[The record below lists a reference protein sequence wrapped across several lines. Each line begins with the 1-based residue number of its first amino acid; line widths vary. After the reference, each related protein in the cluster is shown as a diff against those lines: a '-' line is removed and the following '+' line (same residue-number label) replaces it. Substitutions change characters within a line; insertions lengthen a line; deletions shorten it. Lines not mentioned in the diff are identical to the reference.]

1 MMVKLENVKKKYK
14 DFELNCSLEV
24 PEGYVTGLIG
34 PNGAGKS
41 TAFKS
46 ILNLIKIDSGKA
58 EVFGKPAHLLTGP
71 EREKLGVVL
80 SNSGFSGY
88 LSAQD
93 VVYVME
99 GLYKEFDSQKFV
111 QKCKEFRIPMKKNI
125 KDFSTGMKA
134 KLQVLAAICH
144 NAKLLILDEPT
155 AGLDVIARNELMDL
169 MRDYMETD
177 GRSILISSHISSDLE
192 GLCDDLYMIN
202 NGKII
207 LHEET
212 NVLLDEYGILKV
224 TKDQYERIDKTY
236 ILKSKKEGFGYT
248 CLTNEKQFYQ
258 ENYPGIAIEKGNI
271 DQVITMMIRG
281 EA

>member
-1 MMVKLENVKKKYK
+1 MMVKLDNVKKRYK

-58 EVFGKPAHLLTGP
+58 ELFGKPAHLLTER

-88 LSAQD
+88 LSVQD
-93 VVYVME
+93 VILVLQ
-99 GLYKEFDSQKFV
+99 GLYKEFDKQKFV
-111 QKCKEFRIPMKKNI
+111 YKCKEFHIPMKKNI
-125 KDFSTGMKA
+125 REFSTGMKV

-169 MRDYMETD
+169 MRDYMDTD
-177 GRSILISSHISSDLE
+177 GRSILVSSHISSDLE
-192 GLCDDLYMIN
+192 GFCDDLYMIN
-202 NGKII
+202 NGKIM

-212 NVLLDEYGILKV
+212 NVILDEYGILKV
-224 TKDQYERIDKTY
+224 TKEQYECMERAY
-236 ILKSKKEGFGYT
+236 ILRSKKERFGYT

-258 ENYPGIAIEKGNI
+258 ENYPGIAIEKGSI